1 MYTMSETTAVG
12 ISFARKTGYNIVVSA
27 LSGGVNIL
35 LNYLPIPAWNGTA
48 PLWPREFPIWSFFW
62 GRTLISRKIW
72 YRFRLEKYL
81 LYTVLILINCGL
93 HTFVTGWAPYAVSA
107 VSLVVTAAVNWRP
120 LRSAY
125 EFFRANA

>member
-1 MYTMSETTAVG
+1 M
-12 ISFARKTGYNIVVSA
+12 
-27 LSGGVNIL
+27 NIL
-35 LNYLPIPAWNGTA
+35 LNYLLIPAWNGTGA
-48 PLWPREFPIWSFFW
+48 AVATGISYLVFFW

-107 VSLVVTAAVNWRP
+107 ESLVVTGAVHWRP
-120 LRSAY
+120 VGSAY
-125 EFFRANA
+125 EFFRANGERELPRTYT